1 MVSVR
6 VRTLKGVVLSF
17 GNSSLVLRKDYI
29 ELQLCDIPGSW
40 NFIVTCFV
48 FMNSRVLLVVAI

>member
-17 GNSSLVLRKDYI
+17 RNRSLVLHKDYI
-29 ELQLCDIPGSW
+29 ELQLCDIPDSW
-40 NFIVTCFV
+40 NLIVTCFV
-48 FMNSRVLLVVAI
+48 FMNSHVLLVVAI